1 MIRDLHPNPDPVL
14 SRSRRVHS
22 ACTER
27 FWLGRGRRVH
37 CKIFQTDLLGMTS
50 THLFSSSSQDFKM
63 ERAHGRRARRYS
75 TWPRQRLPMYYDAIK
90 VCEIHL
96 TLLCG
101 FNQRQQFRW
110 LAVGQPVLLEP
121 SPYMRYYPVA
131 TSHIVLRRSVGPR
144 SSKPHPREFLFHTS
158 AVIVPRRRLH

>member
-1 MIRDLHPNPDPVL
+1 
-14 SRSRRVHS
+14 
-22 ACTER
+22 
-27 FWLGRGRRVH
+27 
-37 CKIFQTDLLGMTS
+37 
-50 THLFSSSSQDFKM
+50 
-63 ERAHGRRARRYS
+63 
-75 TWPRQRLPMYYDAIK
+75 MYYDAIK

>member
-1 MIRDLHPNPDPVL
+1 
-14 SRSRRVHS
+14 
-22 ACTER
+22 
-27 FWLGRGRRVH
+27 
-37 CKIFQTDLLGMTS
+37 
-50 THLFSSSSQDFKM
+50 
-63 ERAHGRRARRYS
+63 
-75 TWPRQRLPMYYDAIK
+75 MYYDAIK

-121 SPYMRYYPVA
+121 SPYMRYYPIA
-131 TSHIVLRRSVGPR
+131 TTHILLRRSVGPDQASHTR
-144 SSKPHPREFLFHTS
+144 VFLFHTS